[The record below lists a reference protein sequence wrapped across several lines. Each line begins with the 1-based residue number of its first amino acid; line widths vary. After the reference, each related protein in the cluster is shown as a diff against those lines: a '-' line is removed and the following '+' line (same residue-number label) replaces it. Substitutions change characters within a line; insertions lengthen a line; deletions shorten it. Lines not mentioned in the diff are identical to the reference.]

1 MWKYLAHKIIL
12 TYRTLEFSVNRASS
26 VFPEKLGKSNK
37 QSLHFRV
44 SKGMPDSISI
54 KTISN
59 GTCQLNFNESG
70 GNSHS
75 GAEISGNGEKRGIK
89 LGQTTTKNEFLG
101 SMCIAPKEDSGHHP
115 MINLKKLKKHVSYIH
130 FKMAIFF
137 SWRKYFLK
145 ETSCTSST

>member
-12 TYRTLEFSVNRASS
+12 TYRTLEFSVKRASS

-89 LGQTTTKNEFLG
+89 LGQTTTK
-101 SMCIAPKEDSGHHP
+101 K
-115 MINLKKLKKHVSYIH
+115 
-130 FKMAIFF
+130 
-137 SWRKYFLK
+137 
-145 ETSCTSST
+145 